1 MFDQDASGTIDVNE
15 FEKLY
20 GYINQWLAV
29 FKTYDRD
36 QSGHIEEQELSQ
48 GEMFKTIN
56 KSSTADNPSVLF
68 FSFHSN
74 GIPFLPAVRGVSSEE
89 MRSRQQKANLSGSV
103 HCFVRANPTLHRGV
117 PGSRYRAAWGDH
129 DQLWGLPERGDWVLH
144 LRRVLSWCLLK
155 KGLIFSD
162 ILMCITCYNC
172 HVKLKFNSRGLDF
185 RARISVWFQSNFK
198 IQLIHS
204 SVRLGW

>member
-1 MFDQDASGTIDVNE
+1 MFDHDASGTIDITE

-103 HCFVRANPTLHRGV
+103 HCFVCANPTLHRGV

-129 DQLWGLPERGDWVLH
+129 DQL
-144 LRRVLSWCLLK
+144 
-155 KGLIFSD
+155 
-162 ILMCITCYNC
+162 
-172 HVKLKFNSRGLDF
+172 
-185 RARISVWFQSNFK
+185 
-198 IQLIHS
+198 
-204 SVRLGW
+204 